1 MVCLSESRLSFQKRK
16 RLLKA
21 KKLPE
26 QVNCR
31 TAQLNY
37 LDVLQFF
44 PSFVETRMT
53 GFILFIPAAP
63 LADLPS
69 GVGRLAPCQYPQVP
83 QAQQP
88 QHEHGE
94 VAKSQSWTVE
104 TEALVT
110 WT

>member
-1 MVCLSESRLSFQKRK
+1 M
-16 RLLKA
+16 
-21 KKLPE
+21 PE

-53 GFILFIPAAP
+53 GFILFIPASP
-63 LADLPS
+63 LADLPG

-94 VAKSQSWTVE
+94 VAARRRVGRLKRRPGDLDLISVIYR
-104 TEALVT
+104 V
-110 WT
+110 